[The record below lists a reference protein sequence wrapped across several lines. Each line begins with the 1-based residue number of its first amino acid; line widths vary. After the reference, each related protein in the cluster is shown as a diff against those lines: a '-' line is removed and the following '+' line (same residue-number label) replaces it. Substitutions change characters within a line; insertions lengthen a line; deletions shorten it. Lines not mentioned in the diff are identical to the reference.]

1 MKSPF
6 YKISEIFPI
15 RSMVRI
21 AVYSAIAFT
30 VIIFLMNLMEH
41 RDVKSAIINQ
51 FINFIMI
58 MAMNFLSLFFIY
70 QLYRRNMRGNGLAV
84 YAFFLTAL
92 FGSALIILTD
102 LLVIHLI
109 KNNLMVVDKKFDQHG
124 VGFFLYALLQS
135 ALITYFVVTWQIFV
149 LSQNERMRI
158 GIENAALKAANSEA
172 VNQLLLQQIH
182 PHFLFNAL
190 TTIKSLISKQPEV
203 ASSYLVKLSNFL
215 RASMSS
221 VTVST
226 ASLTKELNFCSD
238 YLELQKVRLGDALF
252 YTIDINA
259 EIKENSYLPVFA
271 LQQLAENAIK
281 HNSFSE
287 DEPLHVE
294 ITEAD
299 GIITVKNDYRPNY
312 DKENSLGSGL
322 SNLNERYERLTG
334 EKIVIQTGQSYF
346 YVSFKLITSEN
357 NNNRR

>member
-1 MKSPF
+1 
-6 YKISEIFPI
+6 
-15 RSMVRI
+15 
-21 AVYSAIAFT
+21 
-30 VIIFLMNLMEH
+30 
-41 RDVKSAIINQ
+41 
-51 FINFIMI
+51 
-58 MAMNFLSLFFIY
+58 MNFLSLFFIY
-70 QLYRRNMRGNGLAV
+70 QLYRRNMRGNRLAV

-92 FGSALIILTD
+92 FGSALIVLTD
-102 LLVIHLI
+102 LLIIHLI
-109 KNNLMVVDKKFDQHG
+109 KAKLMGVDNKLIQHG
-124 VGFFLYALLQS
+124 IGFFLYALLQS
-135 ALITYFVVTWQIFV
+135 ALITYFVVIWQVFV

-221 VTVST
+221 MNEST
-226 ASLTKELNFCSD
+226 TTLKKELNFCSD
-238 YLELQKVRLGDALF
+238 YLELQKIRLGDAFF
-252 YTIDINA
+252 YTINITEDVIA
-259 EIKENSYLPVFA
+259 TSYLPVFA
-271 LQQLAENAIK
+271 LQQLAENAVK

-287 DEPLHVE
+287 DEPLHIE
-294 ITEAD
+294 ISEAD
-299 GIITVKNDYRPNY
+299 GIITVKNDCRPNY
-312 DKENSLGSGL
+312 DKEHSMGSGL

-334 EKIVIQTGQSYF
+334 EKIVIQTGQSFF

>member
-1 MKSPF
+1 M
-6 YKISEIFPI
+6 I
-15 RSMVRI
+15 RI
-21 AVYSAIAFT
+21 AVFSAFAFT

-41 RDVKSAIINQ
+41 RDVKSALINQ

-58 MAMNFLSLFFIY
+58 LTMNFLSLFFTY
-70 QLYRRNMRGNGLAV
+70 HLYSRNMRGNRLAI

-92 FGSALIILTD
+92 FGSIPILLND
-102 LLVIHLI
+102 LLLIHLI
-109 KNNLMVVDKKFDQHG
+109 KTKLMVADSRLNQHG
-124 VGFFLYALLQS
+124 FGIFLYAILQS
-135 ALITYFVVTWQIFV
+135 ALITYFIVTWQVFV

-203 ASSYLVKLSNFL
+203 ASNYLVKLSNFL

-221 VTVST
+221 TNVST
-226 ASLTKELNFCSD
+226 VTLKKELSFCSD

-252 YTIDINA
+252 YTIDITEDVIA
-259 EIKENSYLPVFA
+259 TSYLPVFA

-287 DEPLHVE
+287 DEPLHIE
-294 ITEAD
+294 ISEAD

-312 DKENSLGSGL
+312 DKEHSMGSGL
-322 SNLNERYERLTG
+322 SNLNERYQRLTG
-334 EKIVIQTGQSYF
+334 EKIVIQKGQSFF